1 MNKKI
6 LMGLIILG
14 VIFIGSATYALF
26 NENILLDVS
35 SDIQTNDSSLP
46 NNQHNIQNNQTNN
59 IANVGNSNLS
69 FNNIV
74 NVVLRTTGDIDYQ
87 NKIKKE
93 LLFDYVENNGVNEYF
108 YVLHIDSN
116 NLNSGYISCP
126 DCGFFIPIGNVSN
139 LIPEEY
145 LCNCS
150 VFVSSSA
157 IPTYS
162 EENILNFVYYDI
174 NDGKTFQALNKNGLY
189 SSPLNVSL
197 NNQNSI
203 SESSADVMNSS
214 NGNSDVDVPAV
225 EEPKNPRINPHL
237 PHPGEFIYP
246 YRNDPSANLTYYGDL
261 N

>member
-35 SDIQTNDSSLP
+35 SDIQTNDSSPP
-46 NNQHNIQNNQTNN
+46 NNQHNIQNNQSNN
-59 IANVGNSNLS
+59 IVNYRNSNLS
-69 FNNIV
+69 FNEMA
-74 NVVLRTTGDIDYQ
+74 NVVLRATDNIDYQ

-93 LLFDYVENNGVNEYF
+93 QLFDYIENNGVNEYF
-108 YVLHIDSN
+108 YALHIDHN

-162 EENILNFVYYDI
+162 EENILNFVYHDI
-174 NDGKTFQALNKNGLY
+174 NHGKTFYTMHKNGFY

-197 NNQNSI
+197 NNKSSI
-203 SESSADVMNSS
+203 TDSSADVVNSS
-214 NGNSDVDVPAV
+214 NGNSDVDVPV
-225 EEPKNPRINPHL
+225 IVKPRYTPYPHNYWV
-237 PHPGEFIYP
+237 HPYD
-246 YRNDPSANLTYYGDL
+246 NDPLANLTYYGDL